1 MPASRRAPAR
11 AATPKSRAGSSAD
24 SLARYNR
31 TRRPDAYARIL
42 AIDAL
47 NRASQA
53 SLRPLRDLRAA
64 ALGGLYGIAP
74 VRRLM
79 MRAGLG
85 MR

>member
-1 MPASRRAPAR
+1 MGTLWSGVASV
-11 AATPKSRAGSSAD
+11 SSG
-24 SLARYNR
+24 RR

-53 SLRPLRDLRAA
+53 QLRPLRDLRAA

-74 VRRLM
+74 VRRMM

-85 MR
+85 LS

>member
-1 MPASRRAPAR
+1 MSLADLSALLEL
-11 AATPKSRAGSSAD
+11 SRADPGSAD

-53 SLRPLRDLRAA
+53 QLRRCATRAPR
-64 ALGGLYGIAP
+64 LWGLYGIAP
-74 VRRLM
+74 VRRMM

-85 MR
+85 LS